1 MKGTPMLFFL
11 TAVAVISYVIAVLA
25 LIVAM
30 SAASDILFVLSGVYA
45 TCGTVAMIGGGVIE
59 RLNKLVE
66 SQQPGRGE

>member
-1 MKGTPMLFFL
+1 MLFFL

-45 TCGTVAMIGGGVIE
+45 TCGTVAMIGGGVIV